1 MSDQPTTVFQ
11 RTDIATQFGAQF
23 RNSGFSLPV
32 STLPAGRYLLA
43 VYGRSTV
50 SQSFSALETVVVNV
64 AGALATISS
73 PPNGSSQSQPFAITG
88 WAIDQS
94 AASGTGI
101 DSVHVW
107 VYPDPGSGTAPSFV
121 GLATYGTPRL
131 DVAAIYGQRFTNSGF
146 TISVN
151 GLARG
156 HTYQFAVFPRSAVTG
171 QFTLRTV
178 VVTIP

>member
-1 MSDQPTTVFQ
+1 M
-11 RTDIATQFGAQF
+11 
-23 RNSGFSLPV
+23 
-32 STLPAGRYLLA
+32 
-43 VYGRSTV
+43 

-64 AGALATISS
+64 GGALATISS

-101 DSVHVW
+101 ESVHVW

-121 GLATYGTPRL
+121 GLATYGTPRP
-131 DVAAIYGQRFTNSGF
+131 DVAALYGQRFTNSGF

-156 HTYQFAVFPRSAVTG
+156 HTYQFALFPHSAVTG